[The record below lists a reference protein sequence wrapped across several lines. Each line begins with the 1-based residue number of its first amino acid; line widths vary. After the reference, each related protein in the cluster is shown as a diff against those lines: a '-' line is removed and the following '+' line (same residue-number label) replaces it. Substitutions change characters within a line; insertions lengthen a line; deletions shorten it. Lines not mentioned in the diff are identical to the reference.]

1 VVAHIEARGCPRS
14 RRISMKRLVFLVGTA
29 IMAAAAAYSQTA
41 SQVARAELRNAQ
53 GEVVGRANLT
63 PDAQGVRI
71 TIEVEKLPA
80 GPHGFHVHAVGRCD
94 PPDFAS
100 AGAHFNPEGKKH
112 GLKNPEGPHAGDLP
126 NLVVRPEGTATVT
139 TTAPRVTLGA
149 GPNSVFHP
157 GGTAL
162 VIHAGPDD
170 DLTDPAGNSGAR
182 IACGVI
188 TP

>member
-1 VVAHIEARGCPRS
+1 MSIKSMAVVAA
-14 RRISMKRLVFLVGTA
+14 TA
-29 IMAAAAAYSQTA
+29 ILIGAVAYSQPV
-41 SQVARAELRNAQ
+41 SQAARAELRNAQ
-53 GEVVGRANLT
+53 GEVVGRATLT
-63 PDAQGVRI
+63 ADAPGVRI
-71 TIEVEKLPA
+71 AIEVEKLPP
-80 GPHGFHVHAVGRCD
+80 GPHGWHVHAVGRCD

-126 NLVVRPEGTATVT
+126 NLAVGADGTARVATM
-139 TTAPRVTLGA
+139 APGVTLGP

-170 DLTDPAGNSGAR
+170 DVTDPAGNSGAR
-182 IACGVI
+182 IACGII

>member
-1 VVAHIEARGCPRS
+1 MALLIGAVAYG
-14 RRISMKRLVFLVGTA
+14 
-29 IMAAAAAYSQTA
+29 QTA
-41 SQVARAELRNAQ
+41 SQAARAELRNAQ
-53 GEVVGRANLT
+53 REVVGRATLT
-63 PDAQGVRI
+63 PDGQGLRI
-71 TIEVEKLPA
+71 AVEVEKLPP
-80 GPHGFHVHAVGRCD
+80 GSHGFHVHAVGRCD

-100 AGAHFNPEGKKH
+100 AGAHFNPDGKKH

-126 NLVVRPEGTATVT
+126 NLVVGADGTARVT
-139 TTAPRVTLGA
+139 AMAPRVTLGT

-170 DLTDPAGNSGAR
+170 DVTDPAGNSGAR